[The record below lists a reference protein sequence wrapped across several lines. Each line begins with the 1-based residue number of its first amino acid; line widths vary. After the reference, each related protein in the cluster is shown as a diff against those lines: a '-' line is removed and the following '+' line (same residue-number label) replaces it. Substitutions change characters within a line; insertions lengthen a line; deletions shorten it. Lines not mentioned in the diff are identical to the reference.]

1 MQRTYARFIQFIHF
15 SHGPG
20 EPMNAT
26 SRTSETSSAHRRQA
40 PQAHAL
46 DTTSHEARAMSRPYF
61 APDPVDPLLT
71 TREAA
76 LRLGV
81 SLRTVQLWV
90 EAGTLP
96 AGRTPGGHRR
106 IRLSA
111 VEALAQR
118 SGLRPAMSAIGQ
130 PLAAEQPADV
140 LLIAATADQL
150 HQWQLLLAP
159 YGRSITIRGADN
171 GYTGM
176 LQLGRKAPDL
186 LITDLVMPDVDG
198 YAMLRT
204 LSSLP
209 EYSRLHVLAMTGL
222 SPRSIAERGGVPER
236 VRVMHHPVDLGAVRE
251 WVGSELQRLGRRVG
265 DTAL

>member
-1 MQRTYARFIQFIHF
+1 
-15 SHGPG
+15 
-20 EPMNAT
+20 
-26 SRTSETSSAHRRQA
+26 
-40 PQAHAL
+40 
-46 DTTSHEARAMSRPYF
+46 MSRPHF
-61 APDPVDPLLT
+61 AQDPIDPLLT

-118 SGLRPAMSAIGQ
+118 SGLRPATPLQLVQSTSADTGI
-130 PLAAEQPADV
+130 DV
-140 LLIAATADQL
+140 LLVAATADQR
-150 HQWQLLLAP
+150 QSWEAALASL
-159 YGRSITIRGADN
+159 GSRISVRSADN
-171 GYTGM
+171 GYTGL
-176 LQLGRKAPDL
+176 LQLGRKVPQL

-204 LSSLP
+204 LASLS
-209 EYSRLHVLAMTGL
+209 EYTQMHVLALTSL
-222 SPRSIAERGGVPER
+222 SPSNIAERGGVPPQVQVQHHLSDASTLRRWVEVEVER
-236 VRVMHHPVDLGAVRE
+236 IGQRAEVRP
-251 WVGSELQRLGRRVG
+251 SS
-265 DTAL
+265 

>member
-1 MQRTYARFIQFIHF
+1 
-15 SHGPG
+15 
-20 EPMNAT
+20 
-26 SRTSETSSAHRRQA
+26 
-40 PQAHAL
+40 
-46 DTTSHEARAMSRPYF
+46 MSRPYF

-118 SGLRPAMSAIGQ
+118 SGLRPPMSAIG
-130 PLAAEQPADV
+130 PAATPDQPADV

-150 HQWQLLLAP
+150 LQWQQALAHF
-159 YGRSITIRGADN
+159 GRAVVLRGADN

-209 EYSRLHVLAMTGL
+209 EYGRLHVLALTGL

-236 VRVMHHPVDLGAVRE
+236 VRVMHHPVEMAALRD
-251 WVGSELQRLGRRVG
+251 WVASELQRLDRRTG
-265 DTAL
+265 AAPMA

>member
-1 MQRTYARFIQFIHF
+1 
-15 SHGPG
+15 
-20 EPMNAT
+20 
-26 SRTSETSSAHRRQA
+26 
-40 PQAHAL
+40 
-46 DTTSHEARAMSRPYF
+46 MSRPYF

-118 SGLRPAMSAIGQ
+118 SGLRPPMSAIGA
-130 PLAAEQPADV
+130 PLAPDQPADV

-150 HQWQLLLAP
+150 VQWQQALAHF
-159 YGRSITIRGADN
+159 GRTVTIRGADN

-209 EYSRLHVLAMTGL
+209 EYARLHVLAMTGL
-222 SPRSIAERGGVPER
+222 APRSIAERGGVPER
-236 VRVMHHPVDLGAVRE
+236 VRVMHHPVDMGAVRD
-251 WVGSELQRLGRRVG
+251 WVAGELQRLGRRTG
-265 DTAL
+265 TPIPA

>member
-1 MQRTYARFIQFIHF
+1 
-15 SHGPG
+15 
-20 EPMNAT
+20 
-26 SRTSETSSAHRRQA
+26 
-40 PQAHAL
+40 
-46 DTTSHEARAMSRPYF
+46 MSRPHF
-61 APDPVDPLLT
+61 AQDPVDPLLT

-118 SGLRPAMSAIGQ
+118 SGLRPAAPP
-130 PLAAEQPADV
+130 PLAHPAAADDGV
-140 LLIAATADQL
+140 DILLVAATADQRQFWEATL
-150 HQWQLLLAP
+150 STLT
-159 YGRSITIRGADN
+159 GRVTVRSADN
-171 GYTGM
+171 GYTGL
-176 LQLGRKAPDL
+176 LQLGRRVPDL

-204 LSSLP
+204 LSGLP
-209 EYSRLHVLAMTGL
+209 EYAHMRVLALTAL
-222 SPRSIAERGGVPER
+222 SPASIAERGGVPPQVHVEHQHKDALLLRRWVEAELTRISRGAEER
-236 VRVMHHPVDLGAVRE
+236 AVF
-251 WVGSELQRLGRRVG
+251 
-265 DTAL
+265 

>member
-1 MQRTYARFIQFIHF
+1 
-15 SHGPG
+15 
-20 EPMNAT
+20 
-26 SRTSETSSAHRRQA
+26 
-40 PQAHAL
+40 
-46 DTTSHEARAMSRPYF
+46 MSRPHF
-61 APDPVDPLLT
+61 AQDPVDPLLT

-118 SGLRPAMSAIGQ
+118 SGLRPPAPSQ
-130 PLAAEQPADV
+130 LVHAAPADDTIDI
-140 LLIAATADQL
+140 LLVAATADQRHL
-150 HQWQLLLAP
+150 WETALAP
-159 YGRSITIRGADN
+159 MGSQISVRSADN
-171 GYTGM
+171 GYTGL
-176 LQLGRKAPDL
+176 LQLGRKVPRL

-204 LSSLP
+204 LAGMS
-209 EYSRLHVLAMTGL
+209 EYADMHVLALTSL
-222 SPRSIAERGGVPER
+222 SPASIAERGGVPPQ
-236 VRVMHHPVDLGAVRE
+236 VQVQHHLADATTLRR
-251 WVGSELQRLGRRVG
+251 WVEGEITRISRLDEARIS
-265 DTAL
+265 A